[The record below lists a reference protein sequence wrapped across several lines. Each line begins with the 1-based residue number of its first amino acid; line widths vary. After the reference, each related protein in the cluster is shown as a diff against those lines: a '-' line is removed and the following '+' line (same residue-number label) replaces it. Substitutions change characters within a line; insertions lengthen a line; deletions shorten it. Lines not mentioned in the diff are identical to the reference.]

1 MKFFKY
7 ILLACVLAV
16 TFSCTDEDLF
26 KNEVHFRLENGGFVR
41 FEGAFKALIGADSP
55 GAWSYDELVQD
66 PNGNLSSYDVY
77 VIGATDT
84 SLVISHPNP
93 TGSFALGLTS
103 ANVSAALGVDPSAL
117 EFGQALRFLATAT
130 RNDGVI
136 FDSAPLK
143 YDPATGETSGTTQE
157 NLLDAS
163 AYRSAMDFTLTIAC
177 PGSPNAATYLG
188 TMNITASGWFVNGPV
203 TVVAGSQ
210 PNQIVLKN
218 VEGRADG
225 RLRGSSADFTLT
237 LNDDQTVSFERQ
249 EGWNDSGYN
258 GQYGEYRMLP
268 VSGGNFTFECSNNS
282 IIVRMRP
289 NVNAGNFGVNTMRL
303 SK

>member
-77 VIGATDT
+77 VVSATDT

-93 TGSFALGLTS
+93 TGSFALGITS
-103 ANVSAALGVDPSAL
+103 ANVAAALGVDPSTFD
-117 EFGQALRFLATAT
+117 FGQSIRFLATAT

-136 FDSAPLK
+136 FDSAPLT
-143 YDPATGETSGTTQE
+143 YDPVTGETSGTTQE
-157 NLLDAS
+157 NLTS
-163 AYRSAMDFTLTIAC
+163 VTSYRSAMNFTLTIAC
-177 PGSPNAATYLG
+177 PGSPDAATYLG
-188 TMNITASGWFVNGPV
+188 TMNIDASGWFVLGAIN
-203 TVVAGSQ
+203 VVAGPT
-210 PNQIVLKN
+210 PNSITLQN
-218 VEGRADG
+218 VQGKGGIA
-225 RLRGSSADFTLT
+225 GSSADFTMT
-237 LNDDQTVSFERQ
+237 LNDDQTVTIEDQPGWVHASF
-249 EGWNDSGYN
+249 GDL
-258 GQYGEYRMLP
+258 RMRP

-282 IIVRMRP
+282 IIIRMRP
-289 NVNAGNFGVNTMRL
+289 NVAAGNFGVNTMRL